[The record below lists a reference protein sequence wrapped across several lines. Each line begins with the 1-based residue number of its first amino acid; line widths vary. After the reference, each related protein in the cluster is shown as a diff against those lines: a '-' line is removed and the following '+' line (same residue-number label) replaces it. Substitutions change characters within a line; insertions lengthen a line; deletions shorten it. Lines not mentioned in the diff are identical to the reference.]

1 MKRMS
6 TPHRAPTRP
15 HAPLPRRPMDGTRI
29 APADQR
35 RRAAPQSNGTEGIG
49 KARRRLVIG
58 QVAVDPRL
66 PAAVAGVGV
75 AFFVVQAALGW
86 GLGVAGAGITV
97 LMAVSI
103 LGVLVVTD
111 ALDGSPAPAT
121 DDRYDVLV
129 CALVTL
135 AVAIAIACLYLP
147 LPWGGLCAAAV
158 MATLVVALRLL

>member
-1 MKRMS
+1 MS
-6 TPHRAPTRP
+6 TPQRAPTRP
-15 HAPLPRRPMDGTRI
+15 RSQLSRRPSDGPRI
-29 APADQR
+29 APAGQR
-35 RRAAPQSNGTEGIG
+35 RRAAPGSNGTPGAGE
-49 KARRRLVIG
+49 ARRRVVIG

-97 LMAVSI
+97 LIAVSI
-103 LGVLVVTD
+103 LAVLVVTD
-111 ALDGSPAPAT
+111 ALDGSQTPAT

-129 CALVTL
+129 CAIVTL

-147 LPWGGLCAAAV
+147 LPWGGLAAAAV
-158 MATLVVALRLL
+158 LSMLVVALRLL

>member
-1 MKRMS
+1 MS

-15 HAPLPRRPMDGTRI
+15 RSQLPRRPSDGTRI
-29 APADQR
+29 APAGQR
-35 RRAAPQSNGTEGIG
+35 RRAIPHSNGTVGIG
-49 KARRRLVIG
+49 RARRRVVIG
-58 QVAVDPRL
+58 QAVVDPRL

-97 LMAVSI
+97 LVAVSI

-111 ALDGSPAPAT
+111 ALDGSQTPAT

-158 MATLVVALRLL
+158 LAVLVVALRLL